1 MKIAVF
7 TNVLIIF
14 LSILG
19 FVLDIVLDNRNPKQY
34 IENNYYSIS
43 ISNHSCKSCGELL
56 DIEWEID
63 KLPDNLKEYKGC
75 CLACIK
81 KITQYSVDVI
91 SKMVGDTHSNI
102 SKANSIIQK
111 LSTDTK

>member
-19 FVLDIVLDNRNPKQY
+19 FVLDNRNPNQY
-34 IENNYYSIS
+34 VENNYYSIS
-43 ISNHSCKSCGELL
+43 ISSH
-56 DIEWEID
+56 
-63 KLPDNLKEYKGC
+63 
-75 CLACIK
+75 
-81 KITQYSVDVI
+81 
-91 SKMVGDTHSNI
+91 I

-111 LSTDTK
+111 LGTDTK